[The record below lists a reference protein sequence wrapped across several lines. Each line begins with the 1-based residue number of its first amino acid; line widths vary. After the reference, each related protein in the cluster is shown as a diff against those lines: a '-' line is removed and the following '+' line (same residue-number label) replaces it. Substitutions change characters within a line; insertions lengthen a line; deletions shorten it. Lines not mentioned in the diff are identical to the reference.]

1 MILGLIYYNMRTWKN
16 CIENPTEQEIS
27 NGMYKYA
34 LEIAS
39 QANTSIQLENLA
51 NNTNK
56 KSDKNRASKAIDE
69 FYSMREAFN
78 EW

>member
-1 MILGLIYYNMRTWKN
+1 MRTWKD
-16 CIENPTEQEIS
+16 CIENPTEQELT

-39 QANTSIQLENLA
+39 QTNICIRLENLA
-51 NNTNK
+51 NNTGEE
-56 KSDKNRASKAIDE
+56 SDRDRADEAIDE